1 MARKEIGEQ
10 NVVNDKMVAGV
21 EPASNL
27 WTRFRA
33 RQGLV
38 FTK

>member
-21 EPASNL
+21 ELMDA
-27 WTRFRA
+27 F
-33 RQGLV
+33 QGP
-38 FTK
+38 TGACEMT